1 MHNRFKILWAIALGV
16 SLFVSTALAD
26 ISKAD
31 YGEIVAKRNAEKEAL
46 LAKSPYV
53 TLRDDLFGRYVRDP
67 AAQAGEG
74 DVVVDASWVIVQS
87 QSDDP
92 VAVKAGMMLARFM
105 QEVMGL
111 ELPVVANVPEGA
123 AFSGLIVLD
132 GRGGGQKGVP
142 ESFAVTVAPGKI
154 RVAGIDTPGLRDGVV
169 RLIDLF
175 GFRMA
180 PFLEPQDIT
189 YTPRIAMRRSAS
201 VPGYD
206 MTVLLGGNAVGVG
219 GGEVYAFSTSEAIPE
234 LAVRRVPGTLESL
247 AKAAKAAT
255 DAGLDAHAHFGIR
268 TKFPKDDPVFQAHP
282 EIRGALTWSADG
294 EYNLCTEHPLV
305 KQFLEESIEEIF
317 RGAPDLQGIEIII
330 GGENFYHCF
339 MRPYP
344 QKKGHTN
351 CERCEAIGPDI
362 VVSNLVNN
370 LANAARRAN
379 PNAVVEAWPYSAVSL
394 WAADTYQ
401 SGLIKRLGPG
411 TAILTESVKDTTIEK
426 PFGIQKLLWDY
437 SIDLI
442 GPSERAM
449 RQIELCND
457 QGIPT
462 TVLSMYE
469 MSFEAA
475 LLPEIPCMDRWA
487 ARADALAGSGADGT
501 YLWKMGP
508 YYGGFSSEIYKHF
521 MWSPAPDQDELLN
534 KLAARVAGFK
544 AGPYM
549 REAWRNVSEA
559 IGWSPE
565 IATYY
570 KGPLYIGPAQPMIAD
585 KAAPVSE
592 LFDGYYLFLAEMKLS
607 DGLKAHPTYFVDA
620 PGGKQVEAFCKSYEK
635 MESYL
640 ARANE
645 ELDKAKPL
653 VPEQNRILFE
663 SQAYPIR
670 WLYHS
675 VRTQSNFS
683 RSCLIRDELI
693 PLSQK
698 KSMSVEEKA
707 RAAALYREW
716 QEVLLDELENART
729 AAPIARADVR
739 LDCYFRGD
747 HMFNHLWDMVDA
759 KIELLEQEIEVFLPS
774 VAARCGIETR

>member
-67 AAQAGEG
+67 GAQAGEG
-74 DVVVDASWVIVQS
+74 DVVVDASWAIVQS

-123 AFSGLIVLD
+123 AFSGLVVLD
-132 GRGGGQKGVP
+132 GRGGGQEGVP

-189 YTPRIAMRRSAS
+189 YTPRIPMRRSAS

-426 PFGIQKLLWDY
+426 PFGIQKPLWDS
-437 SIDLI
+437 SI
-442 GPSERAM
+442 
-449 RQIELCND
+449 
-457 QGIPT
+457 
-462 TVLSMYE
+462 
-469 MSFEAA
+469 
-475 LLPEIPCMDRWA
+475 
-487 ARADALAGSGADGT
+487 
-501 YLWKMGP
+501 
-508 YYGGFSSEIYKHF
+508 
-521 MWSPAPDQDELLN
+521 
-534 KLAARVAGFK
+534 
-544 AGPYM
+544 
-549 REAWRNVSEA
+549 
-559 IGWSPE
+559 
-565 IATYY
+565 
-570 KGPLYIGPAQPMIAD
+570 
-585 KAAPVSE
+585 
-592 LFDGYYLFLAEMKLS
+592 
-607 DGLKAHPTYFVDA
+607 
-620 PGGKQVEAFCKSYEK
+620 
-635 MESYL
+635 
-640 ARANE
+640 
-645 ELDKAKPL
+645 
-653 VPEQNRILFE
+653 
-663 SQAYPIR
+663 
-670 WLYHS
+670 
-675 VRTQSNFS
+675 
-683 RSCLIRDELI
+683 
-693 PLSQK
+693 
-698 KSMSVEEKA
+698 
-707 RAAALYREW
+707 
-716 QEVLLDELENART
+716 
-729 AAPIARADVR
+729 
-739 LDCYFRGD
+739 
-747 HMFNHLWDMVDA
+747 
-759 KIELLEQEIEVFLPS
+759 
-774 VAARCGIETR
+774 